1 MSFAK
6 VFRDS
11 MGFLTDAVSRVFGL
25 DDDNYPATGVQ
36 PFAGDVKDKKR
47 HRSEP

>member
-1 MSFAK
+1 MRFAK

-36 PFAGDVKDKKR
+36 PFGGDVKNRR
-47 HRSEP
+47 HHRHES